1 MVNNS
6 IIANKT
12 SNHLKLVLITVKQ
25 IKLPVNTVNIK
36 TSFDYYK

>member
-12 SNHLKLVLITVKQ
+12 SNHLKLVLITVNQ